1 MRSGLFTEIRNNP
14 KALAAVIL
22 FHLVLI
28 VLLSINLASDDK
40 PPVPS
45 SQKHKIIDA
54 VAVDASKYDARVK
67 QKELA
72 AKKKL
77 ADQNAARKA
86 AEKKRLQEKKKKQ
99 ELKRKKAEDKKR
111 QVEKE
116 KQLAVEKKKAIS
128 LAKKKEAE
136 RKAKEKKLKQKK
148 AREKKERERLV
159 KEKKA
164 QELKEKQRLEAEKK
178 RREEED
184 RQRRAEDKAE
194 FERALIEEERRE
206 QMAKEQAARAARL
219 QTMRQR
225 YIMLIAQKVENN
237 WLRPASTSDDK
248 SCEVIVTQTM
258 MGDVIEVF
266 LQACTSDVAFQRS
279 VERAVR
285 KASPLPLPPDP
296 ELFDRRIY
304 FKFKPR

>member
-1 MRSGLFTEIRNNP
+1 MRSGLFAEIKNNP
-14 KALAAVIL
+14 LALAGVIL

-72 AKKKL
+72 ARKKL
-77 ADQNAARKA
+77 ADKKAAQKA

-99 ELKRKKAEDKKR
+99 ELKRKKAEQKKH
-111 QVEKE
+111 QAEKKE
-116 KQLAVEKKKAIS
+116 QLAAEKKKAIS
-128 LAKKKEAE
+128 LAKKKEVE
-136 RKAKEKKLKQKK
+136 RKAKEKEKKLKQKK
-148 AREKKERERLV
+148 AREE
-159 KEKKA
+159 
-164 QELKEKQRLEAEKK
+164 KEKQRLEAEKK

-237 WLRPASTSDDK
+237 WLRPVSTSNDQ

>member
-1 MRSGLFTEIRNNP
+1 MRSGLLAEIKSNP
-14 KALAAVIL
+14 LALAVVIL
-22 FHLVLI
+22 FHIVLI
-28 VLLSINLASDDK
+28 VLLSINLASDEK

-45 SQKHKIIDA
+45 SQKHNIIDA
-54 VAVDASKYDARVK
+54 VAVDANKYDERKK

-72 AKKKL
+72 AKKKI
-77 ADQNAARKA
+77 AEKKAAQKA
-86 AEKKRLQEKKKKQ
+86 AEKKRLQEKKRKQ
-99 ELKRKKAEDKKR
+99 ELKRKKAEEKKR
-111 QVEKE
+111 
-116 KQLAVEKKKAIS
+116 LAEKKKQQAAEKQKAIA
-128 LAKKKEAE
+128 LKKKKEAE
-136 RKAKEKKLKQKK
+136 RKAKEKKIKEQKLREKKAREKK
-148 AREKKERERLV
+148 AREKKER
-159 KEKKA
+159 
-164 QELKEKQRLEAEKK
+164 ELKEKQRLEAEIK
-178 RREEED
+178 RRAEED
-184 RQRRAEDKAE
+184 RKRRAEDKAE

-206 QMAKEQAARAARL
+206 QMAKEEAARAARL

-237 WLRPASTSDDK
+237 WLRPASTSDDQ